1 MPPTLGTILLK
12 SLGIHSLNKFIKM
25 YPNGRAEMVRMK
37 VRECPTGLI
46 PKKERAVVNNYSL
59 GEAGKETK
67 GTKILWKIIHG

>member
-1 MPPTLGTILLK
+1 
-12 SLGIHSLNKFIKM
+12 M

-46 PKKERAVVNNYSL
+46 PKEERAVVNNYSL